1 MSKRLILTP
10 SLAAVVAVFGLAC
23 SSVQPPKAE
32 ISTAEMAIR
41 QAESAGAVE
50 LASLPMRIAREN
62 LEEAKAIVQK
72 EKGDQLRRARRLAE
86 NATVEAQLAE
96 QSARTAASVKSRD
109 EAQKTIDAMRS
120 ASGLTP
126 N

>member
-23 SSVQPPKAE
+23 SSVQPPKTE
-32 ISTAEMAIR
+32 ISTAETAIR

-50 LASLPMRIAREN
+50 LAPLPMRIAREN

-72 EKGDQLRRARRLAE
+72 ENGDQLRRARRLAE
-86 NATVEAQLAE
+86 SATVEAQLAE

>member
-23 SSVQPPKAE
+23 SSVQPPKTE
-32 ISTAEMAIR
+32 ISTAETAIR

-50 LASLPMRIAREN
+50 LAPLPMRIAREN

-86 NATVEAQLAE
+86 NATVGAQLAE